1 LEGYETEC
9 DSDYLPLIT
18 STHDTK
24 RSEDVR
30 SRLNVLSE
38 VPGDW
43 QACLKRW
50 SAWNQDRKL
59 IADGNPVPDRNQEI
73 FLYQTMLG
81 AWPLESAEI
90 PTFKE
95 RLKSYL
101 IKAAREAMVHTRWV
115 SPQPDHENAL
125 LAFVDAILEESGNQ
139 EFLNDFLGLQSRL
152 AYFGAMNSLSQL
164 LLKISSPGLPDFYQ
178 GTELWDFS
186 LVDPDNRRP
195 VDFARRTRL
204 LKKLR
209 QQEKKGRP
217 ALVADL
223 LSNWQDGRLK
233 LYVTYQAL
241 KWRRN
246 NPELFRQGAYL
257 PLTVQGKRR
266 NQALA
271 LARHQANDWVLA
283 VAGRFFTRITP
294 IGQPPIGQEVW
305 GHSKVILPPEAPVAW
320 EDIFTGKVCE
330 AKQSA
335 TLKHLPLQK
344 VLQHLPVAFLSGSS

>member
-1 LEGYETEC
+1 
-9 DSDYLPLIT
+9 
-18 STHDTK
+18 
-24 RSEDVR
+24 
-30 SRLNVLSE
+30 
-38 VPGDW
+38 
-43 QACLKRW
+43 
-50 SAWNQDRKL
+50 
-59 IADGNPVPDRNQEI
+59 
-73 FLYQTMLG
+73 
-81 AWPLESAEI
+81 
-90 PTFKE
+90 
-95 RLKSYL
+95 
-101 IKAAREAMVHTRWV
+101 
-115 SPQPDHENAL
+115 
-125 LAFVDAILEESGNQ
+125 
-139 EFLNDFLGLQSRL
+139 
-152 AYFGAMNSLSQL
+152 
-164 LLKISSPGLPDFYQ
+164 
-178 GTELWDFS
+178 
-186 LVDPDNRRP
+186 

-209 QQEKKGRP
+209 QQEKMGRP